1 MSDKEKEFLET
12 VKGLDKGQMERLYN
26 FMQKSIICS
35 RTFGEEYHN
44 EIQPFVESQNAEKL
58 EEITNKYIAR
68 LSTNGTEILIDGAT
82 V

>member
-1 MSDKEKEFLET
+1 MTANEKEFIEL
-12 VKGLDKGQMERLYN
+12 VKGLDEEQFERFYN
-26 FMQKSIICS
+26 FMPKFVICS

-58 EEITNKYIAR
+58 EEITDRYIAR

>member
-1 MSDKEKEFLET
+1 MTATEKEFLET

-26 FMQKSIICS
+26 FMQKSVICS

-68 LSTNGTEILIDGAT
+68 LSTNGTEILIDGAK